1 MPRVTEG
8 GASVR
13 PINEPSEGQPTPTSK
28 PPKAQQPPQ
37 AGQSQTPFTS
47 AVQARPLPILWGT
60 DKIVPYLIEK
70 LPTAKRQPAN
80 WAAGVVV
87 SKGEIQA
94 ANGNAYEVLKGGTT
108 GGGNSPSS
116 TGADPTAWVVATVYA
131 LNDVRKANGNA
142 YQCSKAGTSGA
153 VGTGPSGTGTNI
165 IDNLAQWAF
174 LSVLPYPVVNTGDG
188 IIWRYI
194 QATPYPLYFQQ
205 FVGALCEGEILG
217 VLRMW
222 WNKERL
228 VCPSLDRPGKGLAC
242 FFGPDAANQSI
253 STAGTGYP
261 WDDSSYQHTALI
273 SPVSF
278 AAGGVPSGTQE
289 EMPDIALETQGI
301 LFGAT
306 TLDARAADIVN
317 DVLTHVR
324 RGCGWPSGRVD
335 ATTITGAGAASYATY
350 CDAAGL
356 RFSYYLDTA
365 TTALAVL
372 TDILN
377 ATNSDAFW
385 SGGALKIVPLADTSI
400 TAPVYGGVNYVP
412 SNTAQY
418 NLTVDDLMDVDRPVQ
433 VSRRSDADCFNCY
446 PIEYKD
452 RSADYATITVE
463 DPDQTDIE
471 TRGSMKRAGTVSL
484 PMVFQDGTRPI
495 MLSRN
500 LAQRSLNIRNTY
512 TFRLPW
518 RFILLEPTD
527 IVTLPPSALGDTGT
541 TPIPV
546 RITQL
551 RENEDETITF
561 TAEDYPQG
569 VAASVPFVPQAN
581 DGLRPNEFITTSAG
595 PNQVDGFSLGV
606 KSGALV
612 SAHVATSMLNFG
624 NYWPNPTSEV
634 SPPVG
639 VSVLDDGSSSEW
651 DFRVNVGP
659 SPAAYAG
666 IWVREMTRT
675 TAGTSLLRHRV
686 PASPGETYTFKNQHR
701 YIATAGTPTAKTKV
715 TFYDKDFGPPG
726 GLSGSGSATHPV
738 PGVPPGSWTPTA
750 ALTGALGV
758 PLVAPSDTAYVEF
771 ALELVTAGAGT
782 ATIRWD
788 ALNAY
793 KVISSDD
800 LGSSIVTPDKL
811 VRVSAIYTTNA
822 GQSIPDSAWTTV
834 DFGTSEKLSG
844 FVTTGASW
852 HFSTPGAGP
861 PSGAGLYLVTAEV
874 TINTGGAGAPV
885 DAILRIVKAGV
896 ELQRGNRMTGNGP
909 LLGLQL
915 SAMIQCAA
923 TEQFHVDIWQAN
935 IGAACSLEAIH
946 ASNRICIVGPIDD

>member
-1 MPRVTEG
+1 MPRITEG

-28 PPKAQQPPQ
+28 PPKGQQPPQ
-37 AGQSQTPFTS
+37 GPGMSQTPFTS

-80 WAAGVVV
+80 WAGGVVV

-108 GGGNSPSS
+108 GGGNSPSG
-116 TGADPTAWVVATVYA
+116 TGADPTAWTTSQTWV

-142 YQCSKAGTSGA
+142 YQCSKAGLGGGA
-153 VGTGPSGTGTNI
+153 GTGPSGTGTNI
-165 IDNLAQWAF
+165 VDNQAQWAF
-174 LSVLPYPVVNTGDG
+174 LSALPYPVVNTGDG
-188 IIWRYI
+188 LVWRYI
-194 QATPYPLYFQQ
+194 QALPYPLYFQM

-242 FFGPDAANQSI
+242 FFGPDAANQSV

-278 AAGGVPSGTQE
+278 AAGGVPSGTQA
-289 EMPDIALETQGI
+289 EMPDMALEVQGV

-317 DVLTHVR
+317 DILTHVR

-385 SGGALKIVPLADTSI
+385 SSGVLKIVPLADTSI
-400 TAPVYGGVNYVP
+400 TSPVYGGVNYVP

-418 NLTVDDLMDVDRPVQ
+418 NISVDDLMDVDRPVQ
-433 VSRRSDADCFNCY
+433 VSRRSDADCFNCF

-551 RENEDETITF
+551 RENEDESITF

-569 VAASVPFVPQAN
+569 VAATPSTTYVPQAN
-581 DGLRPNEFITTSAG
+581 DGLRSHEFITASSGST
-595 PNQVDGFSLGV
+595 QLDGFSIGV
-606 KSGALV
+606 KAGTVPVAGQTYVHYDNLWPNFNSELDPPPGVDLTTAEWSNRTNIGGAAFNGDWVRRLTGIQATLFHFLPCTPGENFYIEAQVKAVAAGSQKGGFVQVAWFDKTGTIIASAESARNDGTSFSLLSV
-612 SAHVATSMLNFG
+612 SATINGAAVRVRLGLVTGTDAAASADFDAIYARRQLSGGSAFAIEPWTTTRYLAFC
-624 NYWPNPTSEV
+624 
-634 SPPVG
+634 
-639 VSVLDDGSSSEW
+639 SV
-651 DFRVNVGP
+651 FVN
-659 SPAAYAG
+659 A
-666 IWVREMTRT
+666 
-675 TAGTSLLRHRV
+675 AGTSASYANPGQAYGFDAFTAPSLVQVGVEPAKRLRLRLSALPNSVSLSASKWAVVAHRMIGGV
-686 PASPGETYTFKNQHR
+686 TPAGALSISLNLKGWN
-701 YIATAGTPTAKTKV
+701 TPTL
-715 TFYDKDFGPPG
+715 DLDFWAAFDDWNG
-726 GLSGSGSATHPV
+726 GVLTTRWPYAWASLDGTNGTTWDVYFAHGSD
-738 PGVPPGSWTPTA
+738 
-750 ALTGALGV
+750 L
-758 PLVAPSDTAYVEF
+758 PSRF
-771 ALELVTAGAGT
+771 
-782 ATIRWD
+782 
-788 ALNAY
+788 
-793 KVISSDD
+793 
-800 LGSSIVTPDKL
+800 
-811 VRVSAIYTTNA
+811 
-822 GQSIPDSAWTTV
+822 
-834 DFGTSEKLSG
+834 F
-844 FVTTGASW
+844 
-852 HFSTPGAGP
+852 
-861 PSGAGLYLVTAEV
+861 
-874 TINTGGAGAPV
+874 
-885 DAILRIVKAGV
+885 
-896 ELQRGNRMTGNGP
+896 
-909 LLGLQL
+909 
-915 SAMIQCAA
+915 
-923 TEQFHVDIWQAN
+923 
-935 IGAACSLEAIH
+935 
-946 ASNRICIVGPIDD
+946 